1 MAERVRHQLFLPK
14 PLSDRLE
21 QLAAAP
27 GACKSSILADA
38 VDAWLTRRGESEI
51 DERFGHRMDRMSVA
65 LGRIERDLHILAE
78 TLALFVRYELTIHPP
93 LAESD
98 QAGRALGRQRFEAF
112 VDQVG
117 RAVAGGGRTLA
128 PGREQRK

>member
-14 PLSDRLE
+14 PLSERLE
-21 QLAAAP
+21 RLAAAP

-38 VDAWLTRRGESEI
+38 VDAWLTRKGESEI
-51 DERFGHRMDRMSVA
+51 DERFGNRMDRMSVA
-65 LGRIERDLHILAE
+65 LGRVERDLHIIAE
-78 TLALFVRYELTIHPP
+78 TLALFIRYELAIHPP

-98 QAGRALGRQRFEAF
+98 QAGRTLGRRRFDAF

-117 RAVAGGGRTLA
+117 RAVARGGRSLT
-128 PGREQRK
+128 PDRDQRP